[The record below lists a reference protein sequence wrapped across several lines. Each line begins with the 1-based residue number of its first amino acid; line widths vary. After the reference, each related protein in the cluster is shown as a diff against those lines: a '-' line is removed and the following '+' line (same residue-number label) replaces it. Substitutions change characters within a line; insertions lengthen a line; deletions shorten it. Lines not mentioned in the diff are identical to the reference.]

1 MSKNDIVSVVESGSS
16 LYKGKGVSETE
27 ITKAEIELKVSFA
40 DDFRAFLVH
49 YGYAMINGHE
59 ILGLGESPDVVEA
72 TKAERTKGHDIDDGW
87 YVVEE
92 LNIDGIVVWQE
103 ASGAIYQTVASARRV
118 PVARNL
124 SEYLTAGELGERGGR
139 LNRVPLTKGARHG

>member
-27 ITKAEIELKVSFA
+27 ITKAEAELNVAFA
-40 DDFRAFLVH
+40 DDFRAFLLH

-103 ASGAIYQTVASARRV
+103 ASGAIYQTVAGARRV

-124 SEYLTAGELGERGGR
+124 SEYISR
-139 LNRVPLTKGARHG
+139 

>member
-1 MSKNDIVSVVESGSS
+1 MTMSKNDIVSVVESGSS
-16 LYKGKGVSETE
+16 LYKGKGVSEAE
-27 ITKAEIELKVSFA
+27 ITKAEAELNVNFA
-40 DDFRAFLVH
+40 DDFRVFLGR

-59 ILGLGESPDVVEA
+59 ILGLGESPDLIEA
-72 TKAERTKGHDIDDGW
+72 TKAERAKGHDIDDGW

-103 ASGAIYQTVASARRV
+103 ASGAIYQTVAGARRV

-124 SEYLTAGELGERGGR
+124 SEYLSR
-139 LNRVPLTKGARHG
+139 